1 MVPVIAKADCLGKQE
16 LVALKH
22 KILGE
27 IDDNG
32 IKIYQPSECD
42 SNEEFKQQADLRTS
56 MPFAIGERVARPE
69 QSGGAGEAMVHAI

>member
-16 LVALKH
+16 LVALKR
-22 KILGE
+22 KILGDE
-27 IDDNG
+27 DV
-32 IKIYQPSECD
+32 
-42 SNEEFKQQADLRTS
+42 EFKQQADLRTS